1 MTALRIISRPTLRRP
16 ILVTSFL
23 GWNDASE
30 SATGAVRYLRRRV
43 RTEPIAEI
51 DPDDFFVFSEQ
62 RPTVRLTKGQ
72 VRQIKWP
79 SMDFTPMRRDES
91 EHDFILALGTEPH
104 LTWKAFAADLVA
116 YARAMQVE
124 EIVTLGALLADTPHT
139 RPVPLT
145 GGASDPAR
153 AAELGF
159 SGSRYEGPTGI
170 VGVISDL
177 CRQEAMPHISVWA
190 SVPHYVSGGQN
201 PRATRALLQR
211 LAEIYHLDLELQD
224 LDARSRRYEVQV
236 SEALEQNPEMR
247 EYVARLEADSSA
259 DDEPSRHQHD
269 DDAPSTPLR
278 STEVLDEVDRLLRG
292 EDPSPGSGDAP
303 SN

>member
-1 MTALRIISRPTLRRP
+1 MTALNIFSRPTLRRP

-30 SATGAVRYLRRRV
+30 SATGALRYLRRRV
-43 RTEPIAEI
+43 RTKPIAEI
-51 DPDDFFVFSEQ
+51 DPDDYFVFTEQ
-62 RPTVRLTKGQ
+62 RPTVRLIEGQ
-72 VRQIKWP
+72 TREIKWP
-79 SMDFTPMRRDES
+79 SMTFTPMPREES

-104 LTWKAFAADLVA
+104 LKWKAFAADLIE
-116 YARAMQVE
+116 YARTMHVE

-139 RPVPLT
+139 RPVPLS
-145 GGASDPAR
+145 GGASDPDR

-159 SGSRYEGPTGI
+159 TGSRYEGPTGI

-177 CRQEAMPHISVWA
+177 CRQEKIAHISVWA

-201 PRATRALLQR
+201 PRATRALLHR
-211 LAEIYHLDLELQD
+211 LAEIYKLDLDLRD

-247 EYVARLEADSSA
+247 EYVQSLEEEDN
-259 DDEPSRHQHD
+259 DDPQPHQ
-269 DDAPSTPLR
+269 DDATATPLR

-292 EDPSPGSGDAP
+292 DDPPPRGSDAE
-303 SN
+303 SS

>member
-1 MTALRIISRPTLRRP
+1 MTALNIFSHPTLRRP

-30 SATGAVRYLRRRV
+30 SATGALRYLRRRV
-43 RTEPIAEI
+43 RTKPIAEI
-51 DPDDFFVFSEQ
+51 DPDDYFVFTEQ
-62 RPTVRLTKGQ
+62 RPTVRLIEGQ
-72 VRQIKWP
+72 TREIKWP
-79 SMDFTPMRRDES
+79 SMNFTPMPREES

-104 LTWKAFAADLVA
+104 LKWKAFAADLLE

-139 RPVPLT
+139 RPVPLS

-159 SGSRYEGPTGI
+159 TGSRYEGPTGI

-177 CRQEAMPHISVWA
+177 CRQENIPHISVWA

-201 PRATRALLQR
+201 PRATRALLHR
-211 LAEIYHLDLELQD
+211 LAEIYKLDLDLRD

-247 EYVARLEADSSA
+247 EYVA
-259 DDEPSRHQHD
+259 
-269 DDAPSTPLR
+269 
-278 STEVLDEVDRLLRG
+278 
-292 EDPSPGSGDAP
+292 
-303 SN
+303 